1 MFKKPDP
8 VWPRRGREECE
19 AEDVKR
25 LDGEAEAEGENG
37 RKREKRALSL
47 SLSLSAFTCLCLA
60 SSFLPPLALYGFD
73 GRRRRE

>member
-47 SLSLSAFTCLCLA
+47 SLSLSLPLLAFALPPP
-60 SSFLPPLALYGFD
+60 SFLL
-73 GRRRRE
+73 